1 MRGDGGLVFK
11 IAGED
16 REFEGVHRLNHRTF
30 AQEIPQHAPNA
41 EGRLVDKFHAEN
53 TYAVCL
59 DGDEVVGMVAGRMK
73 RPFSLDSKVPD
84 LDSHLPPG
92 RRPGEVRLLAVD
104 PRHRRGF
111 VFARLVGLI
120 TRHLRDQGCDLGIA
134 SGTTRQA
141 RLYRRMG
148 FVPFG
153 PLVGTGDAKFQPM
166 YMTLE
171 RFVELEP
178 ALAPPP
184 SATPRKAN
192 FTPGPVEIHDDV
204 RAAFHRDPVSHRGA
218 GFAADL
224 RAARRML
231 CAMTGAAR
239 AEILLGSGT
248 LANDVVAGQLLVSGD
263 AGLVLANGEF
273 GERLVDQATR
283 MRLPFAAARV
293 EWGATFDPDEID
305 RRLAADPRIRWLWT
319 AHCETSTGVLNDV
332 AAIAEVCARR
342 DVRLCLDCISSV
354 GTVPVDLAGVHLA
367 TCASGKGLAAFPGLS
382 MVLHHHEVAPAPTA
396 LPRYL
401 DLGFWAAE
409 DGVPF
414 TQSSNLVF
422 ALEAALARARP
433 AERFARI
440 AAAAAAL
447 RRGLR
452 VAGFRIVADDA
463 HASPAVTTVALPSD
477 VDSADV
483 GRRMEAR
490 GFALSCNSGYLKRRN
505 WVQACLMGDWD
516 DAALARLPSA
526 LAASCGD
533 AGRQPFA

>member
-1 MRGDGGLVFK
+1 MRADGRLVFK
-11 IAGED
+11 IATEE

-30 AQEIPQHAPNA
+30 AQEIPQHATND
-41 EGRLVDKFHAEN
+41 EGRLVDKFHDEN

-59 DGDEVVGMVAGRMK
+59 DGDDVVGMVAGRMK

-84 LDSHLPPG
+84 LDSHLPTG
-92 RRPGEVRLLAVD
+92 RRVAEVRLLAVD

-111 VFARLVGLI
+111 VFARLIGLI
-120 TRHLRDQGCDLGIA
+120 TRRLRDQGCDLGIA

-153 PLVGTGDAKFQPM
+153 PLVGAGDAKFQPM
-166 YMTLE
+166 YLTLE

-178 ALAPPP
+178 ALAAPP
-184 SATPRKAN
+184 SATPRAAN

-218 GFAADL
+218 AFAADL
-224 RAARRML
+224 RTAKRML
-231 CAMTGAAR
+231 CELTGAPR
-239 AEILLGSGT
+239 VEILLGSGT
-248 LANDVVAGQLLVSGD
+248 LANDVVAGQLALSGD

-283 MRLPFAAARV
+283 MRLPFVPLRAD
-293 EWGATFDPDEID
+293 WGAAFDAGEID
-305 RRLAADPRIRWLWT
+305 RRLAADPRIRWLW
-319 AHCETSTGVLNDV
+319 AVHCETSTGVLND
-332 AAIAEVCARR
+332 AAALGDVCARR
-342 DVRLCLDCISSV
+342 DVRLALDCISSI
-354 GTVPVDLAGVHLA
+354 GTTPVDLSDVHLA
-367 TCASGKGLAAFPGLS
+367 SCASGKGLGAYPGLS
-382 MVLHHHEVAPAPTA
+382 MVLHRHEPAPAPTA

-414 TQSSNLVF
+414 TQSSNLVL

-452 VAGFRIVADDA
+452 DAGFRIVADDA
-463 HASPAVTTVALPSD
+463 HASPAVTTVALPAD
-477 VDSADV
+477 VDSTDV
-483 GRRMEAR
+483 GRRMERR
-490 GFALSCNSGYLKRRN
+490 GFALSCHSGYLKNRN
-505 WVQACLMGDWD
+505 WVQACLMGEWD
-516 DAALARLPSA
+516 DDALARLPAA
-526 LAASCGD
+526 LAECCGD
-533 AGRQPFA
+533 VRRQPFA